1 MATTTKKSLLPTRKW
16 LAAQV
21 VGAAAIATSAIDS
34 GWDATES
41 KLVVALAVQA
51 AVTYLL
57 PNENTPGGVP
67 LARRVL
73 RRRSA

>member
-1 MATTTKKSLLPTRKW
+1 MKKTLLPTRKW

-21 VGAAAIATSAIDS
+21 VGLAGIASSAIDS

-41 KLVVALAVQA
+41 KLLVALLVQA

-57 PNENTPGGVP
+57 PNDNTPGGVP
-67 LARRVL
+67 VKPA
-73 RRRSA
+73 A